1 MKIKIILTTILSLC
15 IVSGLF
21 AQSYIG
27 VSAGLTSGKFSGD
40 SPPDFKYAS
49 KLAYTAGIVYDFQ
62 LKEDVY
68 LSLATAYVNGGS
80 KLQYPKEVD
89 EVLVYEDSIFVD
101 FHMISV
107 PLMMKLISDNK
118 RFQFTGGLEMM
129 LPFKLIADD
138 TEKEVDLINHVNKV
152 GLNMLFG
159 IGYRI
164 PINRNFLVINLNYS
178 QGLTN
183 IANNL
188 DDPDSLFPRI
198 RFTSFKLTAAWLFA
212 VGKAKSSEN

>member
-1 MKIKIILTTILSLC
+1 MPPAGWFTEVVLLTVLLAKHGTLA
-15 IVSGLF
+15 LF
-21 AQSYIG
+21 ANNRPNTMI
-27 VSAGLTSGKFSGD
+27 VMPPLIISA
-40 SPPDFKYAS
+40 
-49 KLAYTAGIVYDFQ
+49 
-62 LKEDVY
+62 E
-68 LSLATAYVNGGS
+68 
-80 KLQYPKEVD
+80 EVD